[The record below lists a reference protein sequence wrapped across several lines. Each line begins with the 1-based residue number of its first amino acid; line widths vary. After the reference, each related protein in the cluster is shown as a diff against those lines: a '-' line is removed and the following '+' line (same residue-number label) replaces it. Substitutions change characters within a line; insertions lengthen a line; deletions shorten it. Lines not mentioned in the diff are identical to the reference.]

1 MTNKTTVTAEPN
13 KQELF
18 ITREFDAPREM
29 VFKVFTSPDYM
40 AKWLGPKDMEVIFD
54 YYEGGSGGKY
64 RYYSVDT
71 DGNQWGFHGVIHE
84 VTAPERAIQT
94 FEFEGLPERG
104 HVSLETALF
113 EVIDRNRTKVTIQSV
128 FKSVADRDGIVMS
141 GMEKGVTEGFEKM
154 DEILASQLQQ
164 GNS

>member
-1 MTNKTTVTAEPN
+1 MSNKTTVTAEPN

-29 VFKVFTSPDYM
+29 VFKVFTTPDFM
-40 AKWLGPKDMEVIFD
+40 AQWLGPKDTQLIFD
-54 YYEGGSGGKY
+54 YYEAGSGGKY
-64 RYYSVDT
+64 RYYSKDEH
-71 DGNQWGFHGVIHE
+71 GNEWGFQGVIHE

-104 HVSLETALF
+104 HVSLETATF
-113 EVIDRNRTKVTIQSV
+113 EVLPGGRTKVTIQSV

-141 GMEKGVTEGFEKM
+141 GMERGVTEGFEKM
-154 DEILASQLQQ
+154 DDILTGLLQQ
-164 GNS
+164 SN

>member
-1 MTNKTTVTAEPN
+1 MAKKTTVTAEPN

-29 VFKVFTSPDYM
+29 VFKVFTTPEYM

-64 RYYSVDT
+64 RYYSVDEA
-71 DGNQWGFHGVIHE
+71 GNKWAFQGVIHE
-84 VTAPERAIQT
+84 VASPERAIQT

-104 HVSLETALF
+104 HVSLETATF
-113 EVIDRNRTKVTIQSV
+113 EILDGNRTKVTIQSV

-154 DEILASQLQQ
+154 DGILVNIQQ
-164 GNS
+164 QSN